1 MKVIILCK
9 NMIYHAFSIIGKES
23 NFNKVNT
30 INLGTPYDYKSV
42 MQYSR

>member
-1 MKVIILCK
+1 MKVIIPGK
-9 NMIYHAFSIIGKES
+9 KMIYHAFSIIGMEY
-23 NFNKVNT
+23 NFDKINT